1 MKFGE
6 EQDGATSSTK
16 VGEIT
21 VNSCFGRYGG
31 VHAHIV
37 TFQISDSLPE
47 HQELLLHFLDLS

>member
-37 TFQISDSLPE
+37 TFLP
-47 HQELLLHFLDLS
+47 S